1 MIPPKLLCRHVAIY
15 GATGTGKTTTL
26 GALVESLPCAALV
39 LDAKGDLGSLA
50 DIGRHVSPWLRPDRI
65 GADLMARALNLSEAQ
80 SGAVAIALAAAEDM
94 GQPVATL
101 ADLRAALHDTL
112 GDDAA
117 RLYGHVTPGSVG
129 VAQRAIMRLDRAA
142 PGTWGSDCDMLALSG
157 RNVVDCRTIADAPGL
172 YGAFAASVL
181 DRIYRDAPELGD
193 VSPRLVVVIDEAH
206 MLFRDAAPG
215 VVSRLAQIVRLIRS
229 RGIGL
234 VFVTQSPRDFPSDI
248 AGQLLSRIQHGLRGT
263 TREAQADMRAA
274 AETLPGQ
281 WLASDIAGLATGEA
295 ICAIPDARGRVSVH
309 RRMMRRGQIALR
321 DIGRAAPIVAQDS
334 RHGPYRL
341 SVYEDAPPM
350 RAAPPGQQGF
360 MTPWRWAIVAILA
373 LVYLPAFFGA

>member
-26 GALVESLPCAALV
+26 GALVESLPCAALI

-50 DIGRHVSPWLRPDRI
+50 DIGRHVSPWLRPDHI

-101 ADLRAALHDTL
+101 ADLREALRATL
-112 GDDAA
+112 GDDVA
-117 RLYGHVTPGSVG
+117 RLYGHVTLGSVG
-129 VAQRAIMRLDRAA
+129 VAQRAILRLDRAA
-142 PGTWGSDCDMLALSG
+142 PGVWGGDYDALALSG
-157 RNVVDCRTIADAPGL
+157 RNVVDCRAIAEAPGL

-181 DRIYRDAPELGD
+181 DRLYREAPELGD

-206 MLFRDAAPG
+206 LLFRDAAPG

-234 VFVTQSPRDFPSDI
+234 IFVTQSPRDLPSDI
-248 AGQLLSRIQHGLRGT
+248 AGQVLSRIQHGLRGT

-281 WLASDIAGLATGEA
+281 WLASDIAGLSTGQA
-295 ICAIPDARGRVSVH
+295 ICAIPDPQGRVSAR
-309 RRMMRRGQIALR
+309 RRMMKPGRIQLR
-321 DIGRAAPIVAQDS
+321 YIGRPPAIVLHDARPRQ
-334 RHGPYRL
+334 YRF
-341 SVYEDAPPM
+341 SVYDAAPPM

-373 LVYLPAFFGA
+373 LVYLTAFFGA